1 MGMPSAASSLQQLFA
16 QQKLSVIANIGPLSQ
31 PLTKSMVE
39 NDYSL
44 LPPQLFSHNDQQSLW
59 QSGAMNT
66 AATTG
71 WGGRMADLIADTNDS
86 LSMNLSIFGSNLMQA
101 GTIVQPFSV
110 DASGP
115 EAFAALDPTKDWNA
129 ERVDVFNRLM
139 AEVSSPLQVAYANKI
154 NSAAANNQRILEA
167 LGLVTPTEVDYPAGN
182 DLASQLKMVASL
194 IAGQP
199 YIGQQRQIFFVG
211 MGGWDTHDAQSEL
224 HPQLLATLGDAL
236 LAFQQDIE
244 QRSLSQQVT
253 TFTLSEFGRTLTSNG
268 DGTDHGW
275 GGHQLVMGGAIKGG
289 DVMGILP
296 SLELDSNDDIG
307 GGRMLPTLSIDQYGA
322 SLSEWFGLSNNEIAA
337 VFPNFSRF
345 DNSALQLF
353 EG

>member
-1 MGMPSAASSLQQLFA
+1 MGMPAAAASLQQLFA
-16 QQKLSVIANIGPLSQ
+16 ERKMSVIANLGPLSQ
-31 PLTKSMVE
+31 PLTKSMIE

-66 AATTG
+66 SATTG
-71 WGGRMADLIADTNDS
+71 WGGRMADLISDINDT

-101 GTIVQPFSV
+101 GTVVQPFAV
-110 DASGP
+110 DSSGP
-115 EAFAALDPTKDWNA
+115 EAFAALDPTQEWNA
-129 ERVDVFNRLM
+129 ERVEVFNRLM
-139 AEVSSPLQVAYANKI
+139 AQVSTPLQQAYANKL
-154 NSAAANNQRILEA
+154 NSAAENNQRILEA
-167 LGLVTPTEVDYPAGN
+167 LELIAPTQINYPAGN
-182 DLASQLKMVASL
+182 DLVSQIKMVASL

-211 MGGWDTHDAQSEL
+211 MGGWDTHDAQSQL

-244 QRSLSQQVT
+244 QRGLEQQVT

-275 GGHQLVMGGAIKGG
+275 GGINW
-289 DVMGILP
+289 
-296 SLELDSNDDIG
+296 S
-307 GGRMLPTLSIDQYGA
+307 
-322 SLSEWFGLSNNEIAA
+322 WAA
-337 VFPNFSRF
+337 QSMV
-345 DNSALQLF
+345 
-353 EG
+353 ET